1 MKKRIIAIMCV
12 AVVLIICLVVPVG
25 AVGSDEWSQYDWIPD
40 YDFIEGFR
48 EFTPYPGYYE
58 RHDGADDVIYTI
70 GGSWQIN
77 SNPGAVLFDVP
88 SDVPSDVNRFTPFIT
103 QYYYEREAAIALT
116 IVNNGQYVSGG
127 IALVLERSPDDFDK
141 AYLVQLQYYDY
152 VRNNV
157 IVIWDY
163 QQGFLDD
170 DYNVLSF
177 GHGAV
182 DPQLSVTAFN
192 LLVESG
198 LISPLTVNYGNN
210 NDGGSTFVD
219 FTTWLA
225 TAVGGFFDFSLFG
238 GFTIGHMVGSIVAFS
253 FVMLFLKFFAGG

>member
-12 AVVLIICLVVPVG
+12 AVVLITCLVVPVG
-25 AVGSDEWSQYDWIPD
+25 AVGSDVWSQYDWIPD
-40 YDFIEGFR
+40 YEFIEGYR
-48 EFTPYPGYYE
+48 EFTSYPGYVRENTNPVTYS
-58 RHDGADDVIYTI
+58 I
-70 GGSWQIN
+70 GGSWAVSN
-77 SNPGAVLFDVP
+77 NPGVLLFDVP
-88 SDVPSDVNRFTPFIT
+88 SNVPDVQRFTPLIT
-103 QYYYEREAAIALT
+103 QVGDGSDYAYALT

-127 IALVLERSPDDFDK
+127 IALVLERSADDYDK

-182 DPQLSVTAFN
+182 DSQISETAYN

-198 LISPLTVNYGNN
+198 LISPLKVNYGGDNS
-210 NDGGSTFVD
+210 GGSTFVD

-238 GFTIGHMVGSIVAFS
+238 GFSIGHMVGSIVAFS